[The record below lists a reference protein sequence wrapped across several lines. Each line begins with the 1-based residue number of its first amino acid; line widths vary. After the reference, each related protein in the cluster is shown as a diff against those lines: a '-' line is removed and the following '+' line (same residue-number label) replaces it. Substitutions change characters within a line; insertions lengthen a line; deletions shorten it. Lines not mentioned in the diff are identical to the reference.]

1 MRRSNS
7 RRQYQLTSN
16 PQDYLD
22 YISDNDLTPLS
33 ASEFVASLEERPP
46 SYGESEQMRSET
58 REGQNGQGIEPAPRS
73 SLTRILSPPSL
84 DSRLNSS
91 DNMNASDGDSCAS
104 IPNAHNII
112 AGDCESMSERLV
124 APPATRVPLSRLPST
139 STVANRRHST
149 LSAST
154 ESDHDERS
162 TTVTSMLL
170 QPTITTTSPTH
181 VQPNLSF
188 TSHNQAIE
196 SSNYAVVEGNNNTP
210 ESDTLRSAQTTD
222 FERSSSIT
230 DHQATSTVC
239 GLSSRVDALLSMDL
253 NPRNG
258 NGTHEAQL
266 EPLPLSESEAAV
278 GLLIDLT

>member
-7 RRQYQLTSN
+7 RRQYQLASN

-46 SYGESEQMRSET
+46 SYGESEQMRSEMT
-58 REGQNGQGIEPAPRS
+58 EGQNGQGIEPAPRR
-73 SLTRILSPPSL
+73 SLSRILSPPN
-84 DSRLNSS
+84 SRLSSS
-91 DNMNASDGDSCAS
+91 DMNASDGDICTS
-104 IPNAHNII
+104 IPDALV
-112 AGDCESMSERLV
+112 AGDCELTSERLV
-124 APPATRVPLSRLPST
+124 APPATRLPLSRLPST